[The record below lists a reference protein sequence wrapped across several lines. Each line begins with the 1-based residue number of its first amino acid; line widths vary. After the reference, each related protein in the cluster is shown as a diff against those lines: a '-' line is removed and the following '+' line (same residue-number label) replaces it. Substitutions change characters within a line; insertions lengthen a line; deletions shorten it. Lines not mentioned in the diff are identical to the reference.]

1 MRRTSKRL
9 IVFIFIPLLLTGCW
23 DQRLLKEQKLIM
35 LIGYDINPNGEV
47 IANTSYPI
55 GKRALENN
63 ISSASSRSTILTTS
77 GRTALDTLLH
87 ADLNISERI
96 DTSKVQVIFFGEK
109 MAKKGI
115 YQELDNIY
123 RNPKGA
129 LSAKAV
135 IIEGEAAAAIRLKQE
150 EADINGQYYAEFLKS
165 GEATGFF
172 TDYNVQSVCPLLLK
186 HTKDPLLPLLN
197 VHYEKHRARSVGMA
211 LFDNEKMTGKLN
223 IPESKMFLLL
233 NGTKKQKVS
242 FLVKINQQE
251 KEIQKDFVVVEVI
264 NTRQKTKLT
273 VKNDVASANLSV
285 KLQYRITEYPKNHL
299 TKPLLLNQLNKEIK
313 NTLTKTAEST
323 IAKLQ
328 EANCD
333 GFGIEE
339 KIRADHHQLWE
350 KKYKNAALKEIPIK
364 ADLQFELINTGII
377 N

>member
-9 IVFIFIPLLLTGCW
+9 IVFICIPLLLTGCW

-35 LIGYDINPNGEV
+35 LIGYDINPIGEV
-47 IANTSYPI
+47 IANTAYPI
-55 GKRALENN
+55 GKGAIENN
-63 ISSASSRSTILTTS
+63 NFSASSRSTFLTTS

-109 MAKKGI
+109 MAKKGL
-115 YQELDNIY
+115 YPELDYFY

-129 LSAKAV
+129 LSAKVV
-135 IIEGEAAAAIRLKQE
+135 IIEGEAADAIRIKQE

-233 NGTKKQKVS
+233 NGTKKQKIS
-242 FLVKINQQE
+242 FLVDMNQQGIE
-251 KEIQKDFVVVEVI
+251 TQKDFIVIEVI
-264 NTRQKTKLT
+264 TTRQKTKLT
-273 VKNDVASANLSV
+273 VKNDAATANLSV
-285 KLQYRITEYPKNHL
+285 NLQYRITEYPKNHL

-313 NTLTKTAEST
+313 NNLTKTAEKM

-339 KIRADHHQLWE
+339 KIRANHHQLWE

-364 ADLQFELINTGII
+364 ADLQLELINTGII